1 MSKWIREA
9 TTEEKATYARVSNLF
24 DELSEACGEDAVDRA
39 IETIGDYV
47 FSIYPYERK
56 ANYNRVYKL
65 AKRMGATVSELTTW
79 YCID

>member
-9 TTEEKATYARVSNLF
+9 TKEEKNVYAHVMDLL
-24 DELSEACGEDAVDRA
+24 DVWAEKHGEESAEKA

-56 ANYNRVYKL
+56 KNYNRVYRL
-65 AKRMGATVSELTTW
+65 AKRMGATVSELVTW